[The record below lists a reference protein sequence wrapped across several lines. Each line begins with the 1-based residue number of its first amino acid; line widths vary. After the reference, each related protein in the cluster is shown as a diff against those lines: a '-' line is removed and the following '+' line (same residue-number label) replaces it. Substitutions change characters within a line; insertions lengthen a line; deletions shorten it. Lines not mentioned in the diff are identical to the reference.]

1 MKNLILSCL
10 SMMLCM
16 TISAQTVSFV
26 PNWKKGDK
34 VSFNY
39 EKKETKKSGDETSII
54 TASLVINLTVV
65 NKDANG
71 YTLNASFAN
80 PKQSGSDKMAAALFK
95 IYDEITF
102 DYKLDATGKLIG
114 LADSAKVIAV
124 MKEIYKKISKDD
136 PMVSLGLGLMG
147 GGAQDIYLT
156 GLLDEIALIHSLNG
170 ITLEPNKTVEV
181 KKEISTSFGFNI
193 PASYNYT
200 LESAKGT
207 IANVKC
213 SSNLTNEDI
222 MPAFIDFGTQIAS
235 SMMNNLSALFQNEE
249 DKEKVDMNTI
259 IQQQRGEFEKKYK
272 ESFDLNITDT
282 FNYAL
287 DSSSKWLNSLS
298 GTSTISGK
306 AENNDVNVVTEIKI
320 TKK

>member
-1 MKNLILSCL
+1 M
-10 SMMLCM
+10 
-16 TISAQTVSFV
+16 
-26 PNWKKGDK
+26 
-34 VSFNY
+34 
-39 EKKETKKSGDETSII
+39 
-54 TASLVINLTVV
+54 
-65 NKDANG
+65 
-71 YTLNASFAN
+71 
-80 PKQSGSDKMAAALFK
+80 
-95 IYDEITF
+95 
-102 DYKLDATGKLIG
+102 
-114 LADSAKVIAV
+114 
-124 MKEIYKKISKDD
+124 
-136 PMVSLGLGLMG
+136 
-147 GGAQDIYLT
+147 
-156 GLLDEIALIHSLNG
+156 LDEIALIHSLNG

-222 MPAFIDFGTQIAS
+222 MPAFIDFGIQIAS

-259 IQQQRGEFEKKYK
+259 IQQQRDEFEKKYK